1 MRNLNIIFLHGWLF
15 DSKVWCGI
23 SNYFH
28 AEYSVKMYDLPGYGK
43 NKTLKLDH
51 QTFCDRIFLD
61 IDRPTIVIGWSY
73 GGLLALKS
81 YLSINSNIKKIFL
94 INTNLNIMGKNNT
107 ILNQENITQL
117 KINLKLHRKKTIQK
131 FMYEVLRHSKY
142 LKQELIML
150 NKIYNDSCWPS
161 NNELIKNLEYM
172 ETFQHNIENIQRDVI
187 LINSENDIFND
198 MEYLERLDNKFI
210 QKKTVKDAGHLPFIS
225 RNKEIYSL
233 IENLI

>member
-1 MRNLNIIFLHGWLF
+1 MQNLNIIFIHGWLF

-23 SNYFH
+23 RNYFH
-28 AEYSVKMYDLPGYGK
+28 TKHSVKMYDLPGYGN

-51 QTFCDRIFLD
+51 QKFCDRIFSD
-61 IDRPTIVIGWSY
+61 INHPTIVVGWSY

-81 YLSINSNIKKIFL
+81 YSSINSNIKKIFL

-107 ILNQENITQL
+107 ILNPENIAQL
-117 KINLKLHRKKTIQK
+117 KSNLRLCREKTIQK
-131 FMYEVLRHSKY
+131 FTYEVLRHSKY

-150 NKIYNDSCWPS
+150 NKIYYDSYWPS

-172 ETFQHNIENIQRDVI
+172 ENFKHDIENIQRDII

-198 MEYLERLDNKFI
+198 MEYLKGLDNKFI
-210 QKKTVKDAGHLPFIS
+210 QKKIIKDVGHLPFIS

-233 IENLI
+233 IENSI